1 MYSLI
6 KFDAQSRNPKDSRLP
21 SHYLDITDCL
31 YTRTYATMQLVDLRN
46 HGKTK
51 MYFLVKRSVK
61 NFSIVWLIKY
71 YYLQPFLKESKTK
84 MRHQMSC
91 VVKKKKQTNKMNFWA
106 LHVLSQR
113 QRSFFAIL
121 GILQSFS
128 PSRLK
133 QWMSLFSL
141 QGCSYIVVCSSWAC
155 EQAALTFPLAWG
167 SRVTSPNEQFA
178 RRLTLSTKTL
188 SKL

>member
-1 MYSLI
+1 MNAMYSLI

-91 VVKKKKQTNKMNFWA
+91 VVKKKNKQIKWIFERFTFYRNAN
-106 LHVLSQR
+106 V
-113 QRSFFAIL
+113 RSL
-121 GILQSFS
+121 RFS
-128 PSRLK
+128 AFCRVSPRHD
-133 QWMSLFSL
+133 
-141 QGCSYIVVCSSWAC
+141 SSNEWAC
-155 EQAALTFPLAWG
+155 FHCKDVLI
-167 SRVTSPNEQFA
+167 
-178 RRLTLSTKTL
+178 
-188 SKL
+188 